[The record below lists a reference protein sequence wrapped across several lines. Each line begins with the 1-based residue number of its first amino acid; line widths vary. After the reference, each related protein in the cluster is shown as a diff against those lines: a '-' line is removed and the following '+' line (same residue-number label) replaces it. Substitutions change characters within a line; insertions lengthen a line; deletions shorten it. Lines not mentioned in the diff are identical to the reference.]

1 MFTHFYAGYKPSQLV
16 PATYDHNDS
25 QPRGTDLIG
34 QPISFAHGQFAG
46 STIRAE
52 LSEIQQASLG
62 RKYARVD
69 RRPLDPPP
77 VVQLRFF
84 QVEHA
89 GTAHELEKEI
99 SNYEEVQVLGLV
111 CTVDLFP
118 VPSIVKSP
126 SKSEGKRRM
135 QSKAHNQSSHT
146 PSAPS
151 SSRLPLDR
159 QRPLDIASPD
169 PCSPNRPFG
178 EAATVTP
185 SPTLSTSSSHSGY
198 RPPHPPHTA
207 PSLASDIVHYV
218 NNHPV
223 QESSKMTTALVGAT
237 FVQPSVIDYRC
248 KKAILFVF
256 AVCSLI
262 LFNSESKYRSEF
274 QDLAVKIEGS
284 FVLRYR
290 FFDLFSRP
298 CNYQDL
304 AIQAE
309 CYGGAFHVYS
319 TKEFPGLQASTE
331 LTKHL
336 ARWGVRLN
344 TRETERRRRKKG
356 EILDDSSSSFIAKKR
371 KRPFV
376 DAEGDFKSDDEK

>member
-1 MFTHFYAGYKPSQLV
+1 MFTHFYAGYKPSQPG
-16 PATYDHNDS
+16 PATFGHSDS

-34 QPISFAHGQFAG
+34 QPIPFAHGQFAG
-46 STIRAE
+46 TTIRAE
-52 LSEIQQASLG
+52 LGEIQQASLG
-62 RKYARVD
+62 RNLNNRD
-69 RRPLDPPP
+69 
-77 VVQLRFF
+77 
-84 QVEHA
+84 
-89 GTAHELEKEI
+89 
-99 SNYEEVQVLGLV
+99 VQVLGLV
-111 CTVDLFP
+111 CTVDLFQ
-118 VPSIVKSP
+118 VPSVVKSF

-146 PSAPS
+146 PSDPS

-159 QRPLDIASPD
+159 QQPPDLASPD
-169 PCSPNRPFG
+169 PHSVNRPFG
-178 EAATVTP
+178 EAATVIP

-198 RPPHPPHTA
+198 HPQPHTV
-207 PSLASDIVHYV
+207 PNLDSDITHRI
-218 NNHPV
+218 NKHPI
-223 QESSKMTTALVGAT
+223 QESSKMTAALVGAT
-237 FVQPSVIDYRC
+237 FVQPSVIDYQG

-256 AVCSLI
+256 AVCFQIPPNHKLNHR
-262 LFNSESKYRSEF
+262 FNFK
-274 QDLAVKIEGS
+274 DLAVKIEGS

-344 TRETERRRRKKG
+344 TRETERRRRKKC
-356 EILDDSSSSFIAKKR
+356 EILDDSSSSYIEAKKR
-371 KRPFV
+371 KRPFC
-376 DAEGDFKSDDEK
+376 DAEGSSESDDEK